1 MSVSDQLPAHPAA
14 NGPAPGTA
22 LALRPQ
28 YQLQYGLQAPQHAE
42 PVDDS
47 FTLTDLLRI
56 ISKHKWT
63 LVLVIAL
70 CAGIATIATLLRTP
84 SYRATV
90 VVQIDR
96 NAARIV
102 SFKNDVDAGQ
112 EYVDERTALSTQY
125 ELLRSRSLAERVI
138 DELRLDQ
145 SQGKAATADAGGKTD
160 DIEDADIDNPAGGTE
175 NNAWDVIRAK
185 LAAGYA
191 KLTKPA
197 VSSREVLGREAVV
210 SAFSRALT
218 VEPVKGSRL
227 VKVHV
232 ENTSPELAARIANA
246 TAQAFVAIGLERRFD
261 ASSYAKSFLEDQI
274 KQTKARLEESERKLN
289 EYARSKD
296 ILTLDEKT
304 NVLSQT
310 FTDYAAAL
318 SKAEQERIK
327 AEANNEALKRNP
339 DAVIQVLENKTLQ
352 VYKEQKTKLETEYQQ
367 NLKVF
372 KPDFPKMLQ
381 IKAQIAEIDE
391 RIKIEI
397 ASIATSVQAQFDAAS
412 RQEALIRD
420 KLGQTRK
427 QVLVSQDRSI
437 DLNLLKREV
446 DTNRQIYDS
455 LLQRLKEVGV
465 AGGVGTNN
473 VSIVDQA
480 QAPLFPFKPKL
491 STNVAIG
498 LAAGLFLGLCLI
510 FLLEYLDDSIKFP
523 DEVERILGLALMGII
538 PLVKGRKDSG
548 DSIAQE
554 VYSDPRSGIAEA
566 YRSVR
571 TALQFSTSEGAPKR
585 LVVTSSTKNEGK
597 STTSLAL
604 AISFAQMGRKV
615 LLVDADMRNPSV
627 HKLLGMRND
636 AGLSNLLSSDSQG
649 ETLISATFIP
659 NLSVMTAGPIPPNP
673 VDLLMG
679 PKLFSLLEKA
689 DLVGID
695 FVIIDA
701 PPVLGIADAIVL
713 GNQVQHI
720 LFVVQASQ
728 TRRTQIKDAL
738 KRLRLAGLVPRGVVL
753 TKTTQQNSLY
763 YSYESYYG
771 YGPAENVSKPAAVA
785 PANRPEPSGKKAGR
799 FEPSL

>member
-1 MSVSDQLPAHPAA
+1 MSVSDQLPAHPST
-14 NGPAPGTA
+14 NGPSPGTA
-22 LALRPQ
+22 LAIRPQ
-28 YQLQYGLQAPQHAE
+28 YPLQYGLQVPQHAE

-56 ISKHKWT
+56 IAKHKWT
-63 LVLVIAL
+63 LLLVIAL
-70 CAGIATIATLLRTP
+70 CAGIAAVATLLRTP

-96 NAARIV
+96 SAARIV

-145 SQGKAATADAGGKTD
+145 SQGKGGGAADAGKTD
-160 DIEDADIDNPAGGTE
+160 DGEEFEAESAAAGANGKNTLE
-175 NNAWDVIRAK
+175 IIRDK

-197 VSSREVLGREAVV
+197 VSSQEVLGREAIIG
-210 SAFSRALT
+210 AFSRALT

-232 ENTSPELAARIANA
+232 ENTNPELAARIANA
-246 TAQAFVAIGLERRFD
+246 TAQAYVAIGLERRFD

-274 KQTKARLEESERKLN
+274 KQTKARLEESERKLI

-318 SKAEQERIK
+318 SKVEQERIK

-339 DAVIQVLENKTLQ
+339 DAVIQVLENKTIQ
-352 VYKEQKTKLETEYQQ
+352 TYKEQKTKLETEYQQ
-367 NLKVF
+367 NLKIF

-381 IKAQIAEIDE
+381 IRAQIAEIEE

-397 ASIATSVQAQFDAAS
+397 ASIAVSVQAQFDAAS

-498 LAAGLFLGLCLI
+498 LAAGLFLGLCLV

-523 DEVERILGLALMGII
+523 DEVERILGLALLGII
-538 PLVKGRKDSG
+538 PLVKGKKDSG

-679 PKLFSLLEKA
+679 PKLMSLLEKA

-713 GNQVQHI
+713 GNQVQNI

-763 YSYESYYG
+763 YSYETYYG
-771 YGPAENVSKPAAVA
+771 YGPAETGVKPVNVPASR
-785 PANRPEPSGKKAGR
+785 PASAGKSAGR
-799 FEPSL
+799 FEPGL

>member
-1 MSVSDQLPAHPAA
+1 MSVPENIAA
-14 NGPAPGTA
+14 NPQGTPGTA

-28 YQLQYGLQAPQHAE
+28 YQLQYGSQPQQQSDL
-42 PVDDS
+42 VDDS

-56 ISKHKWT
+56 IAKHKWT
-63 LVLVIAL
+63 LLLVVLL
-70 CAGIATIATLLRTP
+70 CAGIAAVATLLRTP

-90 VVQIDR
+90 VIQIDKS
-96 NAARIV
+96 AARIV
-102 SFKNDVDAGQ
+102 AFKGDVDGQ
-112 EYVDERTALSTQY
+112 EYVDERMVLATQY

-145 SQGKAATADAGGKTD
+145 SKANAAATIAQDEDGLDLSAADKAQAP
-160 DIEDADIDNPAGGTE
+160 EESALNR
-175 NNAWDVIRAK
+175 IRNK
-185 LAAGYA
+185 LVSGYD
-191 KLTKPA
+191 KLTKPS

-210 SAFSRALT
+210 GAFLRALT
-218 VEPVKGSRL
+218 VEPVKSSRL
-227 VKVHV
+227 VKLHV
-232 ENTSPELAARIANA
+232 ENTNPELAARIANA
-246 TAQAFVAIGLERRFD
+246 TAQSFVAIGLERRFD
-261 ASSYAKSFLEDQI
+261 ASSYAKNFLEDQI
-274 KQTKARLEESERKLN
+274 KQTKAKLEESERKLN
-289 EYARSKD
+289 EYAKAKE

-310 FTDYAAAL
+310 FTDYASAL
-318 SKAEQERIK
+318 SKAEQDRIK
-327 AEANNEALKRNP
+327 AESINEALRRNP
-339 DAVIQVLENKTLQ
+339 DGVVQTLDNKTIQ
-352 VYKEQKTKLETEYQQ
+352 TYKEQKTKLDAEYQQ
-367 NLKVF
+367 NLKIF

-391 RIKIEI
+391 KIKLEVI
-397 ASIATSVQAQFDAAS
+397 AIAGAVQAQYDAAM
-412 RQEALIRD
+412 RQEVLIRD
-420 KLGQTRK
+420 KLSQTRK
-427 QVLVSQDRSI
+427 QVLVTQDNSI
-437 DLNLLKREV
+437 DFNLLKREV
-446 DTNRQIYDS
+446 DTNRQLYDG

-473 VSIVDQA
+473 ISVVDQA
-480 QAPLFPFKPKL
+480 QAPLFPFKPRL

-523 DEVERILGLALMGII
+523 DEVERVLGLALLGII
-538 PLVKGRKDSG
+538 PLVKGRKEG
-548 DSIAQE
+548 ANSIAQD
-554 VYSDPRSGIAEA
+554 VFSDPRSGIAEA

-604 AISFAQMGRKV
+604 AISFAQMGRRV

-636 AGLSNLLSSDSQG
+636 AGLSNLLSSDGQG
-649 ETLISATFIP
+649 ETLISTTTIP

-679 PKLFSLLEKA
+679 PKLQSLLEKA

-701 PPVLGIADAIVL
+701 PPVLGIADAVVL
-713 GNQVQHI
+713 GNQVQHL

-728 TRRTQIKDAL
+728 TRRAQIKDAL

-771 YGPAENVSKPAAVA
+771 YGPADSATQTPATSVVKPSPVV
-785 PANRPEPSGKKAGR
+785 PAKKPSR
-799 FEPSL
+799 FEPTL